1 MKERIYGIITLPA
14 KTQAGHGV
22 AATDIIVVPAQP
34 VTSEKEVVGTITTAP
49 MLNCLMHDIPVPE
62 LGMLAISDI
71 EVGVQILPVDAGTVE
86 ALKEAFSIDRQVV
99 PVPVRKHQDGRHEL
113 ISGYADILALREL
126 GRSDVLVLVISGLT
140 DLDARFLEV
149 ASSIHPKLSVLDRA
163 LLHARLEA
171 VMKERVASQHE
182 TALQTN
188 RDLSVRMIAE
198 HLGFKKDVVLR
209 SRKMARIHP
218 DVHRDIRESK
228 LDSNQKALLDISDA
242 GATAAEQLAKLRELS
257 ERRSRAK
264 QNRANPKK
272 NGTAPLVAV
281 IADREAPRDERG
293 HEMPDV
299 PEFLRRNNAKVTYDQ
314 AKNEWSRCRDIVLA
328 LEPGDRQRF
337 LDECVL
343 SIVHTGPS
351 AGASGTAKV
360 LPLCEGSAQ

>member
-1 MKERIYGIITLPA
+1 MKERIYGTITLPA

-49 MLNCLMHDIPVPE
+49 MLDCLRHDIPVPE

-149 ASSIHPKLSVLDRA
+149 TNSIHPRLSVLDRA
-163 LLHARLEA
+163 LLYARLEA
-171 VMKERVASQHE
+171 VTKERAASQHE
-182 TALQTN
+182 TALLTN
-188 RDLSVRMIAE
+188 RDLSVRKIAE
-198 HLGFKKDVVLR
+198 HLGFAKDVVLR

-218 DVHRDIRESK
+218 DVHRDIREAK
-228 LDSNQKALLDISDA
+228 FDDNQKALLDVSDA
-242 GATAAEQLAKLRELS
+242 GATAVEQLAKLQELS

-264 QNRANPKK
+264 LNRANPKK
-272 NGTAPLVAV
+272 NDIAPLVAV
-281 IADREAPRDERG
+281 IGDREMPRDERG

-299 PEFLRRNNAKVTYDQ
+299 PEFLRRNSAKVTYDQ
-314 AKNEWSRCRDIVLA
+314 VKNEWFRCYNLVLA
-328 LEPGDRQRF
+328 LDQEDRQRF
-337 LDECVL
+337 TDECAVPVVPAFKSPL
-343 SIVHTGPS
+343 IARCLPVTG
-351 AGASGTAKV
+351 AV
-360 LPLCEGSAQ
+360 DEE